1 MKLMKHEK
9 IGIDLTQKI
18 QNIYYIRNL
27 FEKKM

>member
-1 MKLMKHEK
+1 MKHEK